1 MFLSIF
7 FLKSLLRNLLV
18 IEGDEHGRKKM
29 LGVFLKEKMGN
40 REHHC
45 QDLRLMCESVGSR
58 LLSPGGG
65 PALCLPGPD
74 LEQVN

>member
-1 MFLSIF
+1 
-7 FLKSLLRNLLV
+7 
-18 IEGDEHGRKKM
+18 M